1 MSSLVSYWILLG
13 AVVAERLA
21 ELVLSKR
28 HAEAILERGGLEYGR
43 GHYPMMVA
51 LHTLFLVGCAVEPLI
66 ASRSFLP
73 WLGFPMLA
81 LALGA
86 QALRWWAIG
95 TLGVHWN
102 TRVIVLPRAPR
113 VAGGP
118 YRYFPHP
125 NYVAVVLEG
134 LALPLVHSAWVTAFA
149 FTALNACLLAVRVRT
164 ENAALATMRPA

>member
-1 MSSLVSYWILLG
+1 MSTLVLYWTLLG

-28 HAEAILERGGLEYGR
+28 HAGALLGRGGVEYGR
-43 GHYPMMVA
+43 GHYPTMVV
-51 LHTLFLVGCAVEPLI
+51 LHTLFLVGCAVEPLL
-66 ASRSFLP
+66 AQRPFLP

-81 LALGA
+81 LGLGA
-86 QALRWWAIG
+86 QALRWWAIR
-95 TLGVHWN
+95 TLGIHWN

-134 LALPLVHSAWVTAFA
+134 LALPLVHSAWITALA
-149 FTALNACLLAVRVRT
+149 FTALNACLLTVRVRT
-164 ENAALATMRPA
+164 ENAALATMRTA